1 MESLSRRRALALG
14 GSAALG
20 TAGILAGTAAAGAT
34 DGKAAGGWQRLVVVT
49 ANIGRDH
56 RDKREAAVRAVRHA
70 VTVDGATAK
79 PLVGW
84 QEIGEGD
91 DDGKEE
97 KFIREHFGKAFS
109 NLFVGD
115 KVAHHVPISVPD
127 AFNVVGHRIT
137 RAHGG
142 KGGVSPHRV
151 ITEAVLQLASD
162 PQVQFVFANTHYV
175 AGAYNGKNDPSE
187 AWRRKMWKRHFQ
199 RQRDKVLQYWNA
211 QGFPVIWTG
220 DVNRSPMPSL
230 VPGKEQRAFSRGID
244 QIGWL
249 PGTNG
254 TQIRLKRTTSVPM
267 HVDGHDARV
276 AVMQIRRG

>member
-20 TAGILAGTAAAGAT
+20 TAGILAGTAAAGAAGT
-34 DGKAAGGWQRLVVVT
+34 RAAGDWQRLVVVT
-49 ANIGRDH
+49 ANIGREH
-56 RDKREAAVRAVRHA
+56 RDKREAAIRAVRHA
-70 VTVDGATAK
+70 VKIDGGLAK

-97 KFIREHFGKAFS
+97 RFIREHFGKSFR

-115 KVAHHVPISVPD
+115 KVAHHVPMSVPD
-127 AFNVVGHRIT
+127 TFNVVDHRVT

-142 KGGVSPHRV
+142 KKNVSPHRV
-151 ITEAVLQLASD
+151 VTETVLALAAD
-162 PQVQFVFANTHYV
+162 PQLRFVFANTHYV
-175 AGAYNGKNDPSE
+175 AGAFNGKNDPWE
-187 AWRRKMWKRHFQ
+187 TWRRKMWAKHF
-199 RQRDKVLQYWNA
+199 RKHRDDVLAHWHGK
-211 QGFPVIWTG
+211 GFPVIWTG
-220 DVNRSPMPSL
+220 DVNRSPMPRL
-230 VPGKEQRAFSRGID
+230 AGKEKRAFSRGID
-244 QIGWL
+244 QIAWL

-254 TQIRLKRTTSVPM
+254 TEIRLNRTDTVPM